1 MKTRQAAPNDA
12 DAMSDVLDEIFRAGK
27 RASAGDA
34 AMVLE
39 RYIENLHR
47 VSCTV
52 MVADDGGLLGFQSLQ
67 AVQAGNIYNAPA
79 GWGVIG
85 THIRPS
91 AARMGIGKQ
100 LFAVSLN
107 AAQKA
112 GLKDIEAQIGAD
124 NEEGLAYYE
133 AMGFRTYRY
142 EDTNVCKQFKVS

>member
-1 MKTRQAAPNDA
+1 MKTRPASLADA
-12 DAMSDVLDEIFRAGK
+12 DAMSDVLNEIFRAGK

-34 AMVLE
+34 AMVRE
-39 RYIENLHR
+39 FYIEDPDR
-47 VSCTV
+47 VCCTV
-52 MVADDGGLLGFQSLQ
+52 MEQDDGRLLGFQSLK
-67 AVQAGNIYNAPA
+67 AVRAGNIYNAPA

-107 AAQKA
+107 AAQEA
-112 GLKDIEAQIGAD
+112 GLTDIEAQIGAN
-124 NEEGLAYYE
+124 NEEGLAFYE

-142 EDTNVCKQFKVS
+142 EDTNVCKQFKVG